1 MLQVKSDG
9 EDNPPDADETAKG
22 AHDDDS
28 AVEAVLFGLKV
39 EHSSTYR
46 CTVVYCFILGVM
58 SKRFGLNLNL
68 LALRE

>member
-28 AVEAVLFGLKV
+28 AVEAVLFVLKV
-39 EHSSTYR
+39 ELSSTPVRWYKD
-46 CTVVYCFILGVM
+46 VL
-58 SKRFGLNLNL
+58 
-68 LALRE
+68 